1 MKEITRIHIARTPY
15 SAEVDAKKALEEYLA
30 AIRKS
35 LSADDDAMRE
45 IEARIVEILAGR
57 GIASEG
63 VITHKDVEAIESQ
76 LGAPSDFADEDAI
89 EASGDQSGN
98 VSERRLMRDTSRG
111 VLGGVCAG
119 IADYYGVNVMW
130 PRLVAVLIALITSGT
145 AIFVYIVMW
154 VVIPPAR
161 TAAEKLQMRG
171 KPVTLAALQSEAK
184 EEAVEVPER
193 SKPFVVLVRV
203 LLGIG
208 FIGAGLTA
216 IAALIA
222 IILVREPV
230 FGYPL
235 HDFTKG
241 GMLASVGGAYAG
253 MIIATVLFIALM
265 GLGAYAS
272 FAWRLTKR
280 IVILGSVITVLGLA
294 SFGAAIGLGVY
305 GVGQINQKVDRLKV
319 SDTVT
324 LADLKGVTA
333 VTVEDNSSIDVK
345 YVATS
350 DAPYATINHL
360 RGQNTVKVNVTKT
373 GDAAKVTINDE
384 GTCEYSAYECNGR
397 SSVTIYG
404 PDLKQLT
411 LTHGGLDYQAT
422 KTTELTVNVGKDAQL
437 TLHDSITSL
446 IASVDDS
453 ASLLATDA
461 AIQRIVLTMAASAG
475 AHFGTVND
483 LALTAP
489 TACATGR
496 HGQLSTEGVSRFT
509 VNGQTANVSGHEY
522 DTTMPCIMINHW

>member
-30 AIRKS
+30 AIKHA
-35 LSADDDAMRE
+35 LSADEDAMRE

-57 GIASEG
+57 GIANEG
-63 VITHKDVEAIESQ
+63 VITHKDVDAIEAQ
-76 LGAPSDFADEDAI
+76 LGAPSDFADEDVA
-89 EASGDQSGN
+89 EAPAEQN
-98 VSERRLMRDTSRG
+98 ISERRLMRDTSRG

-119 IADYYGVNVMW
+119 IADYYDVNVMW

-145 AIFVYIVMW
+145 AILVYIAMW
-154 VVIPPAR
+154 VIIPPAR

-171 KPVTLAALQSEAK
+171 KPVTLASLKSEAK
-184 EEAVEVPER
+184 EEVAEMPER

-203 LLGIG
+203 LLGVG
-208 FIGAGLTA
+208 FIVTALTA
-216 IAALIA
+216 VAALIA

-241 GMLASVGGAYAG
+241 GMLASVGGAYVG
-253 MIIATVLFIALM
+253 MIIAAVLFIALM

-272 FAWRLTKR
+272 FTWRLTKR

-294 SFGAAIGLGVY
+294 SFGAAIGLGAY
-305 GVGQINQKVDRLKV
+305 GVNQINQKVDQLKV

-324 LADLKGVTA
+324 LADLKGITA
-333 VTVEDNSSIDVK
+333 VTVEDNSSIAVN
-345 YVATS
+345 YVVTS
-350 DAPYATINHL
+350 DAPYATVNHL
-360 RGQNTVKVNVTKT
+360 RDQNTVKVDVAKT
-373 GDAAKVTINDE
+373 GETATITIKDE
-384 GTCEYSAYECNGR
+384 GSCEYSAYECNGR

-404 PDLKQLT
+404 PSLKQLT
-411 LTHGGLDYQAT
+411 LSHGGLDYQAV
-422 KTTELTVNVGKDAQL
+422 KTTELNVNVGKDAQL

-446 IASVDDS
+446 IANVDDS
-453 ASLLATDA
+453 ASLSAADA
-461 AIQRIVLTMAASAG
+461 AIQRITLTMAGSAD

-489 TACATGR
+489 MACATGE
-496 HGQLSTEGVSRFT
+496 HGQLSTEGVTRFT
-509 VNGQTANVSGHEY
+509 INGQTANAAGRDY
-522 DTTMPCIMINHW
+522 DVNTPCIMINHW

>member
-30 AIRKS
+30 AIKKS
-35 LSADDDAMRE
+35 FGADDDAMRE

-57 GIASEG
+57 GIANEG
-63 VITHKDVEAIESQ
+63 VITHKDVEAIETQ
-76 LGAPSDFADEDAI
+76 LGAPSDFADEDAT
-89 EASGDQSGN
+89 EAPVEQSP
-98 VSERRLMRDTSRG
+98 SERRLMRDTSRG
-111 VLGGVCAG
+111 ALGGVCAG

-154 VVIPPAR
+154 IVIPPAR

-171 KPVTLAALQSEAK
+171 RPVTLAALQSEAK
-184 EEAVEVPER
+184 EEVAEVPER

-208 FIGAGLTA
+208 FIGTALMA

-222 IILVREPV
+222 VILVREPM

-235 HDFTKG
+235 HDYTKG
-241 GMLASVGGAYAG
+241 GMLASVGGAYVG
-253 MIIATVLFIALM
+253 MIIAAVLFIALM

-280 IVILGSVITVLGLA
+280 MVILGSVIIILGLA

-305 GVGQINQKVDRLKV
+305 GVSQINQKVDQLKV

-324 LADLKGVTA
+324 LADLKAITSA
-333 VTVEDNSSIDVK
+333 TVEDNSSIDVK
-345 YVATS
+345 YVVTS

-360 RGQNTVKVNVTKT
+360 RGQNTVKVDVVKT
-373 GDAAKVTINDE
+373 GDAAKITIKDE
-384 GTCEYSAYECNGR
+384 GNCEYSAYECNGR
-397 SSVTIYG
+397 SSVMIYG
-404 PDLKQLT
+404 PSLKQLT
-411 LTHGGLDYQAT
+411 LSHGALDYQAV
-422 KTTELTVNVGKDAQL
+422 KTTELNANVGKDAQL
-437 TLHDSITSL
+437 MLHDSITSL
-446 IASVDDS
+446 VANVDDS
-453 ASLLATDA
+453 ASLSAEDA
-461 AIQRIVLTMAASAG
+461 AIQRVTLTMAGSAG

-489 TACATGR
+489 TACATGK

-509 VNGQTANVSGHEY
+509 INGQTANISGHEY

>member
-1 MKEITRIHIARTPY
+1 
-15 SAEVDAKKALEEYLA
+15 
-30 AIRKS
+30 
-35 LSADDDAMRE
+35 
-45 IEARIVEILAGR
+45 
-57 GIASEG
+57 
-63 VITHKDVEAIESQ
+63 
-76 LGAPSDFADEDAI
+76 
-89 EASGDQSGN
+89 
-98 VSERRLMRDTSRG
+98 MRDTSRG

-119 IADYYGVNVMW
+119 IADYYGVNVIW

-184 EEAVEVPER
+184 EEVVEVPER

-208 FIGAGLTA
+208 FIGTA
-216 IAALIA
+216 LMAVAALIA
-222 IILVREPV
+222 VVLVREPM

-235 HDFTKG
+235 HDYTKG
-241 GMLASVGGAYAG
+241 GMLASVGGAYVG
-253 MIIATVLFIALM
+253 MIIAAVLFIALM

-280 IVILGSVITVLGLA
+280 MVILGSVITVLGLA

-305 GVGQINQKVDRLKV
+305 GVSQINQKVDQLKV

-324 LADLKGVTA
+324 LADLKGATVA
-333 VTVEDNSSIDVK
+333 TVEDNSSIAVN
-345 YVATS
+345 YVVTS
-350 DAPYATINHL
+350 DAPHATINHL
-360 RGQNTVKVNVTKT
+360 RGQNTVKVDVAKI
-373 GDAAKVTINDE
+373 GDAAKVTVKDE
-384 GTCEYSAYECNGR
+384 GTCEYSPYECNGR

-404 PDLKQLT
+404 PSLTQLT
-411 LTHGGLDYQAT
+411 LSHGGLDYQAA
-422 KTTELTVNVGKDAQL
+422 KTAELNVNVGKDAQL

-446 IASVDDS
+446 VGNVDDS
-453 ASLLATDA
+453 ASLSAADA
-461 AIQRIVLTMAASAG
+461 AIQRVTLAMAGSAS

-489 TACATGR
+489 TACAAGK
-496 HGQLSTEGVSRFT
+496 HGQLSTEGVTRFT
-509 VNGQTANVSGHEY
+509 INGQTAAISGKEY
-522 DTTMPCIMINHW
+522 DSTMPCILINHW